1 MGDLHVPLSLKSPIY
16 RSFYTLARIFLGG
29 VFLWACWDKI
39 LDPQAFA
46 RAIGNYH
53 IVPLAIGNLA
63 ALILPWIELV
73 CGICLIINR
82 WTRGSA
88 LIVSALMVVF
98 IGALGYDIY
107 AGVDVS
113 CGCFTL
119 DEQAP
124 GNMWFYLARDSAFL
138 ALAIGV
144 MYRPRRQPHPSGP
157 S

>member
-1 MGDLHVPLSLKSPIY
+1 MGNVHVPLNLKLPTRCSLHAI
-16 RSFYTLARIFLGG
+16 ARIFLGV
-29 VFLWACWDKI
+29 VFIWACRDKI
-39 LDPQAFA
+39 LDPEAFA

-53 IVPLAIGNLA
+53 IVPAMAGNLA

-98 IGALGYDIY
+98 MGALGYDIY
-107 AGVDVS
+107 MGVDVS

-124 GNMWFYLARDSAFL
+124 GNMWLYLARDAVFL
-138 ALAIGV
+138 AVAIIV
-144 MYRPRRQPHPSGP
+144 MGRPRPQPHLSGP